1 MKHWLHGR
9 KIVAIFWLYGTNL
22 LRNASITNVRF
33 SRRASC
39 IFSLSSRSFY
49 WESRQNKNLRIGFLC
64 EQMRATATR
73 YYNLIRDVMSS
84 DCIYYGTGTST
95 SVGCPD
101 HLGHFFCLVY
111 VGCGGQLG
119 HFFYLIS
126 RPVGIFLLMGDQTS
140 WDITSIECS
149 GKVRHFFC
157 WVSRLVGTCFLLGAW
172 MSLF

>member
-1 MKHWLHGR
+1 MFVSVFLVVVVSILAR
-9 KIVAIFWLYGTNL
+9 L
-22 LRNASITNVRF
+22 LSGSPGVKVR
-33 SRRASC
+33 SVLPHANSARARC
-39 IFSLSSRSFY
+39 
-49 WESRQNKNLRIGFLC
+49 
-64 EQMRATATR
+64 ATATR
-73 YYNLIRDVMSS
+73 YYDLIRDVMSS

-126 RPVGIFLLMGDQTS
+126 RPVGIFLLMGVWTS
-140 WDITSIECS
+140 WDITSIECP
-149 GKVRHFFC
+149 GKLGHFFC